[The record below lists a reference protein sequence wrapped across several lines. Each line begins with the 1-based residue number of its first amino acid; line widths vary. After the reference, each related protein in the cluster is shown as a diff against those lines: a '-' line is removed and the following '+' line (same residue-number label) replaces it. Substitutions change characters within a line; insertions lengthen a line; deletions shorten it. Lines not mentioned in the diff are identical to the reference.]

1 MGGLMFGILR
11 TIPMNARRW
20 LGFALLF
27 VFFPVNFPLLET
39 LFTNFAG
46 GAPGVL
52 PLYGAF
58 IAGAILL
65 FYPTRTEMKNKLMP
79 PEEEE

>member
-1 MGGLMFGILR
+1 MFGTLR

-27 VFFPVNFPLLET
+27 VFFPVNYPLLET
-39 LFTNFAG
+39 LFTNLLG
-46 GAPGVL
+46 KAPGVL

-65 FYPTRTEMKNKLMP
+65 FYPTQAEMKNNLMP